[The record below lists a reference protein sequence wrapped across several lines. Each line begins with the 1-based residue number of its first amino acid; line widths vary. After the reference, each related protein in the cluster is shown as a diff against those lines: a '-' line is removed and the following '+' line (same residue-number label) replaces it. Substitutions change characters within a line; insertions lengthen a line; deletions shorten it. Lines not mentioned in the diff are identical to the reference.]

1 MVASREAAPSA
12 PAGGGMIED
21 GGAAGRGEGARGA
34 KDGDEAAL
42 EAEVLRRLKALRG
55 RLGGELGALF
65 DELTARLRLFEGE
78 PGEGYFSHPMAL
90 PVLELPLWV
99 ATRFGAPRPA
109 ACAGSP
115 ELPPLAVDLAE
126 AAAVGYL
133 HVRIEDDL
141 VDEGVGEPVAAVL
154 LSGALFARHQALIAR
169 SLPGQSAFWDLFE
182 EVWLGYGEA
191 MLLERRLHRGGGPRD
206 AEAFRRVL
214 GRSRPLVLPAAAA
227 LFALSRAEHL
237 AALEAFVSA
246 LAAAHQLFA
255 DLLHAEKD
263 RAHGNATYV
272 LARLGAQVAQVEG
285 SGAGPSRPGG
295 AARPGDGGPGEP
307 DGRGAAALRAALFAR
322 GGFDA
327 IVEEARCELARAEA
341 AAGALGLPE
350 AARFC
355 KERAQYMSEIQ
366 RRVFLALFSALAG
379 APAAS
384 AGAPR

>member
-1 MVASREAAPSA
+1 
-12 PAGGGMIED
+12 MIED

-42 EAEVLRRLKALRG
+42 EAEVLRRLTALRG

-65 DELTARLRLFEGE
+65 DELAARLRLFEGE

-99 ATRFGAPRPA
+99 ATRFRAPRPA
-109 ACAGSP
+109 PRAGTP

-141 VDEGVGEPVAAVL
+141 VDEGVGEPGAAVL
-154 LSGALFARHQALIAR
+154 LSGALFARHQALLAR

-182 EVWLGYGEA
+182 EVWLGYGDA

-206 AEAFRRVL
+206 VEAFRRVL
-214 GRSRPLVLPAAAA
+214 ARSRPLVLPAAAA
-227 LFALSRAEHL
+227 LFALSRPEHL

-263 RAHGNATYV
+263 RALGNAT
-272 LARLGAQVAQVEG
+272 
-285 SGAGPSRPGG
+285 
-295 AARPGDGGPGEP
+295 
-307 DGRGAAALRAALFAR
+307 
-322 GGFDA
+322 
-327 IVEEARCELARAEA
+327 
-341 AAGALGLPE
+341 
-350 AARFC
+350 
-355 KERAQYMSEIQ
+355 
-366 RRVFLALFSALAG
+366 
-379 APAAS
+379 
-384 AGAPR
+384 